1 MTAVMTPYRS
11 QAPAGGDGFGP
22 LLRAEWTKLRTVRG
36 WLGGLGVGAVLT
48 VLFGLL
54 GAAAIHLPQP
64 ASPVATGPDGEPV
77 RDGFYFV
84 HQSMTGDG
92 SITVPVSALTAHPDA
107 GPAGGAR
114 AVTIPWAKA
123 GILIKESTRPTSSY
137 AAIAVTG
144 SHGVR
149 LQYDFTHDT
158 PGLAGAA
165 SAASPRWLRLTRAG
179 DTVTGYN
186 STDGSHWT
194 EVGTARPS
202 RLPSTVQVGLFV
214 TSPDYIESANQSSTS
229 IATATFGEPTFLGQ
243 WRNAGWNGDE
253 VGGDPSSTTGGFTAS
268 PDGFTVRGAGDI
280 APMVGGIASPG
291 NVVPLENFLLGA
303 FVGLIALMVVA
314 TTFITAEYRRGLIRT
329 TFTATSGRGRVLL
342 AKAVVIGA
350 ATFVVGLVAAAVA
363 IAVCEPVARANGF
376 TRYPVSSLT
385 EARVVI
391 GTAVLLAGCA
401 VLALAVGAL
410 LRRGAG
416 AVTVVVALIVL
427 PYILATSYVLPAG
440 PSDWLLRVTPA
451 AGFAIQQTVRAY
463 PQVFSF
469 YTPSAGYFPL
479 SPIAGLAVLC
489 GYAALALGLAVLLL
503 RRRDV

>member
-1 MTAVMTPYRS
+1 
-11 QAPAGGDGFGP
+11 
-22 LLRAEWTKLRTVRG
+22 
-36 WLGGLGVGAVLT
+36 
-48 VLFGLL
+48 
-54 GAAAIHLPQP
+54 
-64 ASPVATGPDGEPV
+64 
-77 RDGFYFV
+77 
-84 HQSMTGDG
+84 
-92 SITVPVSALTAHPDA
+92 
-107 GPAGGAR
+107 
-114 AVTIPWAKA
+114 
-123 GILIKESTRPTSSY
+123 
-137 AAIAVTG
+137 
-144 SHGVR
+144 
-149 LQYDFTHDT
+149 
-158 PGLAGAA
+158 
-165 SAASPRWLRLTRAG
+165 
-179 DTVTGYN
+179 
-186 STDGSHWT
+186 
-194 EVGTARPS
+194 
-202 RLPSTVQVGLFV
+202 
-214 TSPDYIESANQSSTS
+214 
-229 IATATFGEPTFLGQ
+229 
-243 WRNAGWNGDE
+243 
-253 VGGDPSSTTGGFTAS
+253 
-268 PDGFTVRGAGDI
+268 
-280 APMVGGIASPG
+280 
-291 NVVPLENFLLGA
+291 
-303 FVGLIALMVVA
+303 
-314 TTFITAEYRRGLIRT
+314 
-329 TFTATSGRGRVLL
+329 
-342 AKAVVIGA
+342 VVIGA